1 MGKATWI
8 WYPGDYEIWLG
19 NKVNNRRTERGT
31 FFPPFWKSDSHYVTV
46 EFSTVVDLEQDEEVE
61 ICVEGL
67 YNVKLDGAFLFGQP
81 SRATIPAGTH
91 SLNIKVHNQA
101 TPPAIF
107 VDGPTI
113 KTGPSWKVTPEDLEW
128 IDASGKVSDKSAT
141 VYAVP
146 GSWDFDKAEDRP
158 SEYRL
163 PVKPMQPVS
172 CEAVQGGCL
181 YDFGCETIG
190 YAVLEGLRG
199 TGEVDIYYG
208 ESREEALDREW
219 CETLD
224 KVTFREDPDGGSCTM
239 ESDKAFRYIF
249 VETMG
254 SITLSG
260 VSSMYEYLP
269 ETLRGSFRCNDP
281 LINKIWDVSG
291 YTLQLTTREVFI
303 DGIKRDRWAWS
314 GDAYQSYLMNWY
326 LFFDEACVR
335 RTTWLLRGKD
345 PVTSHINTI
354 MDYSFYWFLGIY
366 DYYMYTADKVFVSSV
381 YPRMRTLM
389 DWILGR
395 TDGDGLVCGRPGDW
409 VFIDWADGEMSKDGP
424 LSFEQVL
431 FAKSLETM
439 ALCAEIAGVP
449 EDVDRFG
456 RLASDV
462 RGKLERFWDPDR
474 KAFVHNIEDGRRSAQ
489 ITRYAN
495 MFAIFYGYLS
505 PERQKEVLDSVLL
518 NDDIMGITTPYM
530 RFYELEALCALGMQN
545 TVLEEIKS
553 YWGGMLKEGATSFWE
568 KYNPAEK
575 GREHL
580 AMYAKPYRKSL
591 CHAWGASPV
600 YLLGKYFAGVRPT
613 APGYS
618 EFEVKPV
625 LGGLEW
631 FDSTVPTPQGE
642 IRVHMDGRSIRVE
655 APAGKGTLVYTDGG
669 ERREVEFTGNIKIEY
684 S

>member
-1 MGKATWI
+1 M
-8 WYPGDYEIWLG
+8 
-19 NKVNNRRTERGT
+19 ER
-31 FFPPFWKSDSHYVTV
+31 
-46 EFSTVVDLEQDEEVE
+46 
-61 ICVEGL
+61 
-67 YNVKLDGAFLFGQP
+67 
-81 SRATIPAGTH
+81 
-91 SLNIKVHNQA
+91 
-101 TPPAIF
+101 
-107 VDGPTI
+107 
-113 KTGPSWKVTPEDLEW
+113 
-128 IDASGKVSDKSAT
+128 
-141 VYAVP
+141 
-146 GSWDFDKAEDRP
+146 
-158 SEYRL
+158 
-163 PVKPMQPVS
+163 
-172 CEAVQGGCL
+172 
-181 YDFGCETIG
+181 
-190 YAVLEGLRG
+190 
-199 TGEVDIYYG
+199 
-208 ESREEALDREW
+208 
-219 CETLD
+219 
-224 KVTFREDPDGGSCTM
+224 
-239 ESDKAFRYIF
+239 DKAFRYIF
-249 VETMG
+249 VETAG
-254 SITLSG
+254 NIALTG

-269 ETLRGSFRCNDP
+269 ETSRGTFRCDDP
-281 LINKIWDVSG
+281 LVNKIWDVSE

-366 DYYMYTADKVFVSSV
+366 DYYMYTADKVFVSSI
-381 YPRMRTLM
+381 YPRMRSLM

-395 TDGDGLVCGRPGDW
+395 TDADGLVCGRTGDW
-409 VFIDWADGEMSKDGP
+409 VFIDWADGEMSKEGQ

-439 ALCAEIAGVP
+439 ALCAEIAGIP
-449 EDVDRFG
+449 EDAGRFG

-474 KAFVHNIEDGRRSAQ
+474 KAFVHNILDGRQSAQ

-495 MFAIFYGYLS
+495 MFAIFFGYLS

-518 NDDIMGITTPYM
+518 NDGIMGITTPYM

-642 IRVHMDGRSIRVE
+642 IRVHMDGRSISVE

-669 ERREVEFTGNIKIEY
+669 RRREVEFTGNIKIEY